1 MFLETERCESGLIST
16 LGKRV
21 SCKVIR
27 GSSPTLKPKFTTEK
41 SMRAIS
47 LHIRAT
53 RKGKN
58 GEYQEALWE
67 VANPC

>member
-1 MFLETERCESGLIST
+1 
-16 LGKRV
+16 
-21 SCKVIR
+21 VIR

-58 GEYQEALWE
+58 GEYQEALWQ
-67 VANPC
+67 VASSRS